1 MKLLNKDPKRNFKG
15 ALYGEFARIAT
26 ALANPHRLELLD
38 LLTQRDERSVEDL
51 ATDAGL
57 SIANASQHL
66 KALRSA
72 RLVEVR
78 REGTYAYYRVADADV
93 VALWHRVRDMAAG
106 RSPEVRA
113 IVESHLGI
121 REEPLRDIGDLLE
134 RVERGDLLLF
144 DARPHEE
151 YRCGHIPGA
160 RLLPPK
166 QLNESF
172 LASLDSRRDIVV
184 YCRGPYCTFA
194 DEAVAV
200 LRERGLRA
208 QRLELGI
215 PEWRQLGFAV
225 AMGEN
230 AGTVSG

>member
-1 MKLLNKDPKRNFKG
+1 MKLLNIGPKRAFKQ
-15 ALYGEFARIAT
+15 ALYEEFARVAT

-38 LLTQRDERSVEDL
+38 LLSQREERSVDDVAAE
-51 ATDAGL
+51 AGL

-78 REGTYAYYRVADADV
+78 REGTFAYYRIASSEV
-93 VALWHRVRDMAAG
+93 VELWHRVRDMATA

-113 IVESHLGI
+113 IVERHVGT
-121 REEPLRDIGDLLE
+121 RDEPLRDIDDLLS
-134 RVERGDLLLF
+134 RVERGELLLL
-144 DARPHEE
+144 DARPNEE
-151 YRCGHIPGA
+151 YRSGHIPGA
-160 RLLPPK
+160 RLLPSGEL
-166 QLNESF
+166 QESF
-172 LASLDSRRDIVV
+172 LASLDTQRDIVV

-194 DEAVAV
+194 DEAVTV

-208 QRLELGI
+208 QRLELGV

-225 AMGEN
+225 AVGEN
-230 AGTVSG
+230 AGVDRG